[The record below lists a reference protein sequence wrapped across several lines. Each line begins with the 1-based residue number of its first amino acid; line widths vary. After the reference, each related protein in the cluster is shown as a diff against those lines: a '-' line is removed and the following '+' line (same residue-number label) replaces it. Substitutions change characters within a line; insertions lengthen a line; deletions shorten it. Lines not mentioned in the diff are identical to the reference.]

1 MGYSWALVETK
12 CLPMEHQMI
21 MQSELPIINW
31 VLLDLVIRSRAI
43 PCKTDE
49 SHARMT

>member
-12 CLPMEHQMI
+12 CLPTEYQMI

-31 VLLDLVIRSRAI
+31 VLVDLVIRSRAI
-43 PCKTDE
+43 PYKTDE
-49 SHARMT
+49 SHAKMT